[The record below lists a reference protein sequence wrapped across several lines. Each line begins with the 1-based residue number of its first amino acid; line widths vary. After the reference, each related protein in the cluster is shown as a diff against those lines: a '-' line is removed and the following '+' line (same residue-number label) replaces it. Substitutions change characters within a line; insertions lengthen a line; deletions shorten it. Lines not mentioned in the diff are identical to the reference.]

1 MSRGPGRIERAIRQ
15 LLDASP
21 DRAFLTGDLVKHCFP
36 DARWVER
43 KHEVSVLRATRKI
56 IATDPDWFSWRKDW
70 GSIVFNHASLRSYAR
85 FEILRREG
93 RLRRPG
99 SSDWGDWEYPDGHDW
114 LSWRQ
119 EPNVER
125 GVAVLSHPYCQG
137 HMTPPDGDWWKAV
150 RLHCAERDGDE
161 AVAAPL
167 WLEAERE
174 SATLMVELH
183 AAVATRWRYTPAG
196 MFATLRDVGERLASV
211 AAELRELALINDPDA
226 LRAGLIAVAEK
237 LEGSSAAGFGE
248 LK

>member
-70 GSIVFNHASLRSYAR
+70 GPIVFNHASLRSYAR

-114 LSWRQ
+114 RSWRQ

-125 GVAVLSHPYCQG
+125 GVAVLNQGDLHPQ
-137 HMTPPDGDWWKAV
+137 AS
-150 RLHCAERDGDE
+150 RRD
-161 AVAAPL
+161 
-167 WLEAERE
+167 
-174 SATLMVELH
+174 
-183 AAVATRWRYTPAG
+183 TR
-196 MFATLRDVGERLASV
+196 
-211 AAELRELALINDPDA
+211 
-226 LRAGLIAVAEK
+226 
-237 LEGSSAAGFGE
+237 
-248 LK
+248 